1 MKKLLLLLIPLFL
14 FMTCNDNNGD
24 DKYDSRNITRID
36 EHIESVSINAVDSE
50 GKLHVV
56 YQGHKYSDPRA
67 VYYIHQK
74 SNGKWTEPVNISN
87 TENQI
92 MTPHIAIDT
101 KDNIHIVWQE
111 FGTGNGQAYYSTK
124 SQNGN
129 WSQPISIIDEEVSRP
144 QIEIDKY
151 DNIHIAGDGFRGV
164 YRKREN
170 GIWLEKEGMGSTIVN
185 HELAISAEGD
195 VHVAFEAGDI
205 WIGYLYKPKNGEWQ
219 ERVLLGNPNNDNK
232 RRWFVDTYCDDE
244 GKVYISWNV
253 KYEDKLKFI
262 IKGLDGEWSEID
274 SIPNVIGDPY
284 VSKIAEKDDVLHFIW
299 ASSIEQY
306 DYDIFYQKRNPTG
319 EWSEREQISLT
330 EWPSLDPAISL
341 DANLIHITWT
351 ELLEKS
357 IRGNHDIYYETIE
370 IK

>member
-24 DKYDSRNITRID
+24 DKYDFRNITRID

-56 YQGHKYSDPRA
+56 YQGHKYREPINA
-67 VYYIHQK
+67 YYIHQK

-87 TENQI
+87 TENEI

-111 FGTGNGQAYYSTK
+111 FGTGNNQAYYSTK
-124 SQNGN
+124 SKNGN
-129 WSQPISIIDEEVSRP
+129 WFQPISIIDEEVSRP

-151 DNIHIAGDGFRGV
+151 DDIHIAGDGFRGV

-170 GIWLEKEGMGSTIVN
+170 GIWLEKEVMKNSIAN
-185 HELAISAEGD
+185 HELAISEEGD
-195 VHVAFEAGDI
+195 VHIAYEAGLEDK
-205 WIGYLYKPKNGEWQ
+205 IGYLYKPSNGEWQ
-219 ERVLLGNPNNDNK
+219 DRILLAGGDNK
-232 RRWFVDTYCDDE
+232 RRWWVDMFCDDS
-244 GKVYISWNV
+244 GKAYISWNV
-253 KYEDKLKFI
+253 KYEDQLQFI
-262 IKGLDGEWSEID
+262 IKDLDGEWSEID
-274 SIPNVIGDPY
+274 SIPNMIGDPW
-284 VSKIAEKDDVLHFIW
+284 VLKISSKNDIIHFIW
-299 ASSIEQY
+299 NTSIEQY
-306 DYDIFYQKRNPTG
+306 DYDVFYQKKSSTG
-319 EWSEREQISLT
+319 EWSAREQISLT